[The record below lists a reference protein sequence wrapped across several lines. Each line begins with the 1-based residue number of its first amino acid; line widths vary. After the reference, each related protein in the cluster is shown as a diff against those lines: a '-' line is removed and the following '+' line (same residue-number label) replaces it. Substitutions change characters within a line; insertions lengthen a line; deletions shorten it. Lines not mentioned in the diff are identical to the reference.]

1 MSRSTALAGVFMIG
15 IAALLTG
22 CGDQYAG
29 RYAVSGKV
37 TLKGGPPNLKDTQI
51 IFEAI
56 DRSLG
61 SDSGAPVALDGT
73 YEIKRQNGL
82 KPGKYRVRITS
93 GDGKTPPNMEEAGN
107 PGGST
112 NIVSFDL
119 IPPEFGSKSTQ
130 EVEVKDSGK
139 NEFNFDIPKL
149 MTAPVQRK
157 R

>member
-1 MSRSTALAGVFMIG
+1 MNRVSCLSGCFLAGL
-15 IAALLTG
+15 ATLLTG

-29 RYAVSGKV
+29 RYAISGKV
-37 TLKGGPPNLKDTQI
+37 TVKGEKLKDGQI
-51 IFEAI
+51 IFVPLDKSVGTE
-56 DRSLG
+56 
-61 SDSGAPVALDGT
+61 SGAPIKDGE
-73 YEIKRQNGL
+73 YEIKRMNGL
-82 KPGKYRVRITS
+82 KPGKYLVRITH

-119 IPPEFGSKSTQ
+119 IPPEFGIRSTQ

-139 NEFNFDIPKL
+139 NEFNFEIPKF
-149 MTAPVQRK
+149 MTPPVQRK